1 VTPPQAI
8 AAVTLRPTEALI
20 RWEKRTDWPLSA
32 VAMIFLIAYAIP
44 IVNPATGQD
53 PRDILENVMVVAW
66 ATFGLDYVVRL
77 CLSKGQRWTFVKKH
91 PLDLAVVVLP
101 ILRPLRLVRLFSLL
115 SILNRAGT
123 RHLRGR
129 VITYA
134 VGGSIMLVTMG
145 ALAITEAESNAPGT
159 HIHDIWDGLWWALTT
174 ITSVGYGDTFPV
186 TSTGRVIAMALMAGG
201 VALLGVV
208 SATLAS
214 WLVQKVSEAEVDS
227 QAAVVQRL
235 EQVVQDMHQIKDLL
249 GPTNSAVHLTRPA
262 EPAEDS
268 VNESSLRHVEGFLQ
282 QGFQAAQRR
291 GDRADE
297 LAWSDA
303 LCRFADIRTSLEDSQ
318 SHGADQ
324 TRRQMRSQTGLLQ
337 MDT

>member
-1 VTPPQAI
+1 V
-8 AAVTLRPTEALI
+8 RPTEALV

-44 IVNPATGQD
+44 IINPSTGPE
-53 PRDILENVMVVAW
+53 PRDILENVMVGAW
-66 ATFGLDYVVRL
+66 IVFGLDYAVRL
-77 CLSKGQRWTFVKKH
+77 FLSKGQRWIFVKKH

-145 ALAITEAESNAPGT
+145 ALAITEAESNARGT

-227 QAAVVQRL
+227 QAAIVQRL

-249 GPTNSAVHLTRPA
+249 RPPHLAVNPTTSAAAPPA
-262 EPAEDS
+262 APAEDGDQFS
-268 VNESSLRHVEGFLQ
+268 RRRVEDFLK
-282 QGFQAAQRR
+282 QGFEAAQLR
-291 GDRADE
+291 GDRVDQ
-297 LAWSDA
+297 LAWSNA
-303 LCRFADIRTSLEDSQ
+303 LRLFAESRTSLMSGRAPVTPPTLDGVPPRGIS
-318 SHGADQ
+318 GP
-324 TRRQMRSQTGLLQ
+324 R
-337 MDT
+337 DTASK

>member
-1 VTPPQAI
+1 
-8 AAVTLRPTEALI
+8 
-20 RWEKRTDWPLSA
+20 
-32 VAMIFLIAYAIP
+32 MIFLIAYAIP
-44 IVNPATGQD
+44 IVNPSTGQE
-53 PRDILENVMVVAW
+53 PRDILENVMVGAW
-66 ATFGLDYVVRL
+66 IVFGLDYAVRL
-77 CLSKGQRWTFVKKH
+77 FLSKGQRWNFVKKH

-227 QAAVVQRL
+227 QAALVQRL

-249 GPTNSAVHLTRPA
+249 RPGGEAVQPTPSAPLPVPRAGPA
-262 EPAEDS
+262 EEGR
-268 VNESSLRHVEGFLQ
+268 ESSLRHVEDFLRQGFLN
-282 QGFQAAQRR
+282 AQRR

-297 LAWSDA
+297 LAWRSA
-303 LCRFADIRTSLEDSQ
+303 LARCADMRAPLDDGQ
-318 SHGADQ
+318 AHLAVQ
-324 TRRQMRSQTGLLQ
+324 TPSR
-337 MDT
+337 